1 VHEKQKMIIVKIL
14 SNPYKQNF
22 VFSSN
27 PFLSEGMVQQGRISR
42 PHIWRPPTDVYEC
55 EKEFVVRVEVAGMNE
70 SDFSI
75 TLDQN
80 HLQIQGVRNETA
92 DRIAYHQMEVRFGEF
107 MTAVDLSAA
116 IDVESA
122 HAEYHN
128 GFLQVILPKTFPTT
142 LDIGK

>member
-1 VHEKQKMIIVKIL
+1 MKR
-14 SNPYKQNF
+14 NF

-27 PFLSEGMVQQGRISR
+27 PYLSEGMVQQGRINR

-55 EKEFVVRVEVAGMNE
+55 EKEIVVRVEIAGMNE
-70 SDFSI
+70 ADFSI

-80 HLQIQGVRNETA
+80 HLIIQGVRNETA

-107 MTAVDLSAA
+107 VTSVEVPNTT
-116 IDVESA
+116 DVESVR
-122 HAEYHN
+122 AEYQN

-142 LDIGK
+142 LEIGK